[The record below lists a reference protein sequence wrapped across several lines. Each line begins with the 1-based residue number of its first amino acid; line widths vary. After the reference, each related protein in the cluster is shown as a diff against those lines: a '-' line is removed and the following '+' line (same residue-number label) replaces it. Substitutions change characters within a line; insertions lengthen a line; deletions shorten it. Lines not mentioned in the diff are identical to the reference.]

1 MALFLSACAL
11 ALQAASAAASGN
23 ADPTVPPITPS
34 PARDEA
40 VDIVSRLSPD
50 EKYSILNGIGYAQGA
65 YHNLDGWYVGNTPA
79 VGRLNIPNLNL
90 QDAAQGFRTT
100 DPRMIGEVE

>member
-23 ADPTVPPITPS
+23 ADPTVPPIRPS

-40 VDIVSRLSPD
+40 MDIVARLSPD

-65 YHNLDGWYVGNTPA
+65 YHNLDGWVQDHGPPHDRR
-79 VGRLNIPNLNL
+79 GRVTLTSPHHQSRDPSFLNPLFY
-90 QDAAQGFRTT
+90 DSS
-100 DPRMIGEVE
+100 